1 MVVARLGGRVLP
13 RQSAAERSQTEERYV
28 RVPLSF
34 ASYPLW
40 PPPCSTRADREL
52 VSPTELRAYLA
63 DWHSDSYA
71 ALWGSGVCICG
82 VLTFVVLLVRFNQPD
97 AVTRL
102 QRKVPPS
109 SLNKTRTEQAS
120 FSCERVSRSNS
131 YCYLS
136 LSHGRSPCLTNG
148 LVFVFSIKITLKL
161 ILNY

>member
-1 MVVARLGGRVLP
+1 MAAALPRQCSATDVVHLEHVRAVRTLVVVARLGGRVLP

-71 ALWGSGVCICG
+71 ALWGLYLWRLDVCRTAG
-82 VLTFVVLLVRFNQPD
+82 
-97 AVTRL
+97 ASVT
-102 QRKVPPS
+102 V
-109 SLNKTRTEQAS
+109 
-120 FSCERVSRSNS
+120 ERYR
-131 YCYLS
+131 
-136 LSHGRSPCLTNG
+136 
-148 LVFVFSIKITLKL
+148 
-161 ILNY
+161 